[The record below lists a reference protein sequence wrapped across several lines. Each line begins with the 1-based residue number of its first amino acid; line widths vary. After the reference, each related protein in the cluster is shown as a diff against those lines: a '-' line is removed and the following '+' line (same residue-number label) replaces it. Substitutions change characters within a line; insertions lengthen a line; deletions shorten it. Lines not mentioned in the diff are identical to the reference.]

1 MFYESEYFVDR
12 PQAHTQEPGC
22 PRCHSYRTRKS
33 RCARAEKYGVI
44 FMLWLCSCSETCRWR
59 SRWGL
64 SQARANHPQKEAA
77 FRVCTHYP
85 NTLAQKGQN
94 PHRGELGKER
104 HAAGEALH
112 KSPWRRKAEK
122 ASPLSQSYLTPR
134 YYVSCFLPK
143 VPQNKNYFS
152 FFFELT
158 QAPVPREAPNSLHR
172 EENLRVP

>member
-1 MFYESEYFVDR
+1 
-12 PQAHTQEPGC
+12 
-22 PRCHSYRTRKS
+22 
-33 RCARAEKYGVI
+33 
-44 FMLWLCSCSETCRWR
+44 MLWLCSCSETCRWR

-122 ASPLSQSYLTPR
+122 ASPLSQSRCPR
-134 YYVSCFLPK
+134 KWDGRGGAKMSYNGEYFVDR
-143 VPQNKNYFS
+143 PQAHTQEPGCPRCHSYRTRKSRCARAEKYGVNYCLG
-152 FFFELT
+152 EK
-158 QAPVPREAPNSLHR
+158 
-172 EENLRVP
+172 